1 MSAAFSVFKPR
12 VQNVHQLQ
20 QHTIGVSFEMTG
32 LPYQWTHAAN
42 RSISTA
48 GQSSLFGNVGRFWR
62 VFLIASQ
69 HCAPHMII
77 QRTEIWWIRWSFVFS
92 NEIRAFLLDP
102 VLFTLKN
109 AHLSSNSYNSW
120 TQPNIVIKFAGY
132 VALIFLYKCCKFGE
146 KICNNSRDIEFFL
159 GDYFLARPVECMVC
173 YKASLLY
180 RQSSIPTSAR
190 PYGVHV

>member
-20 QHTIGVSFEMTG
+20 QHTIEVSFEMTVNE
-32 LPYQWTHAAN
+32 LLRQIVPYRQQ
-42 RSISTA
+42 
-48 GQSSLFGNVGRFWR
+48 GSLQFGNVGRFWR